1 MRKFLA
7 TAFCI
12 TLAYILFFSYVHS
25 KMEEER
31 NVLLHN
37 ENRILETSYKAVTQM
52 FSISIENYFRYAIM
66 QPSVLK
72 ILHEVNDTNNSQEQA
87 ILRGSLY
94 RLLYPFYNDE
104 LKKLGIRQFH
114 FHTPKGDSFLR
125 FHSPTENGDNLMDI
139 RPSIQKANIEKK
151 FVTGFEGGRVYPGFR
166 YVFPIVNAGEHLG
179 SVEVSLA
186 YENIEFELA
195 KLLSWSDHVLLLK
208 KSITTDLVF
217 SAHKHHFM
225 PSILSDAFVI
235 ENQKISNVT
244 AHSIESE
251 LTKKINTILK
261 ERYDIETKLLE
272 GKNFSIP
279 LVENDEGY
287 IANFHA
293 IYDLSN
299 TLAAYAVTYSRLNDL
314 VAIQHKYITSL
325 LFGFITF
332 VLIGIVLYLL
342 VEQSRKTLREKIQ
355 FETIVEKTINGV
367 ILLNTKG
374 EITFINASATTILGY
389 KLEDVLGKDAHTL
402 IHVHPHNTTK
412 EDCPILNSMRYQRT
426 YIGEEIFR
434 KKDGE
439 HFIVHL
445 NATPFVQDHHNIG
458 SVVIFRDI
466 TQDKEAQKM
475 IEHLAYYDSLTEL
488 PNRKLLLD
496 RLTYTLANTK
506 RTQEFCGILFIDLDN
521 FKILNDTK
529 GHEYGDIL
537 LKQVAKRLTRT
548 LRLCDT
554 VSRFGGDEFVVLV
567 TKLGEEEKEA
577 KERMAQIGYKLL
589 LSIAEPFRLINFDYA
604 CTASIGGTVFKDDD
618 KTINDILRDADM
630 AMYEVKKERK
640 NEIKIV

>member
-1 MRKFLA
+1 MRKFL
-7 TAFCI
+7 I
-12 TLAYILFFSYVHS
+12 TTLGVILTYTIFFSYVHS
-25 KMEEER
+25 KMNEER

-72 ILHEVNDTNNSQEQA
+72 ILHEANDTNNSKEQA

-114 FHTPKGDSFLR
+114 FHTPKGESFLR
-125 FHSPTENGDNLMDI
+125 FHAPSENGDNLMNI
-139 RPSIQKANIEKK
+139 RPSIYKANIEKK

-166 YVFPIVNAGEHLG
+166 YVFPIIDQEEHLG

-208 KSITTDLVF
+208 KSVTTDLVF
-217 SAHKHHFM
+217 ASHKNHFM
-225 PSILSDAFVI
+225 PSFLSDDFVV
-235 ENQKISNVT
+235 ENEKISNVT

-251 LTKKINTILK
+251 LTKKINVILK
-261 ERYDIETKLLE
+261 KHHNIEAKLKE
-272 GKNFSIP
+272 GKNFSVP

-293 IYDLSN
+293 IYDLNNS
-299 TLAAYAVTYSRLNDL
+299 LAAYAITYSRLNDL
-314 VAIQHKYITSL
+314 VAIKHKYITTL
-325 LFGFITF
+325 LFGFLTF
-332 VLIGIVLYLL
+332 VLLGIVLYLL
-342 VEQSRKTLREKIQ
+342 VEQSQKTLKEKIQ

-374 EITFINASATTILGY
+374 EITFINASASTILGY

-402 IHVHPHNTTK
+402 IHVHAHNSTK

-434 KKDGE
+434 KKNGE

-496 RLTYTLANTK
+496 RLSYTLINTK
-506 RTQEFCGILFIDLDN
+506 RSQEFCGILFIDLDN

-537 LKQVAKRLTRT
+537 LKQVAKRLTSA

-554 VSRFGGDEFVVLV
+554 VSRFGGDEFVVLI
-567 TKLGEEEKEA
+567 TNLGEDEKEA
-577 KERMAQIGYKLL
+577 KEKIAQVGYKLL
-589 LSIAEPFRLINFDYA
+589 LSIAEPFHLINFEYT
-604 CTASIGGTVFKDDD
+604 CTASIGGTTFKDDD
-618 KTINDILRDADM
+618 KTMNDILRDADM
-630 AMYEVKKERK
+630 AMYEVKKEHK